1 MDGQWLEVT
10 LPVPADQ
17 LDRVCGALTANGMAG
32 LVVEEEGDFL
42 RFLEQNRQYWD
53 YVDEGLAQRMKGA
66 SRVKFYVPDNEEGQK
81 QLGQYLEGL
90 EEYEPQTVPLREEDW
105 ATSWQKYYQP
115 IPVSKYLYIV
125 PDWMRGEPVP
135 DGRTPLYLNP
145 GLTFGTGAHPTT
157 QLCLELLEEV
167 IQPGDRVLDLGC
179 GSGILSIAALALG
192 ASRAVGVDID
202 PKAADVAFENAALNG
217 IGPDRLSVFAGDVL
231 SDKGLAG
238 RLGPGQNRV
247 VLANIVAD
255 VIIPLSAKA
264 GEFMTADGVL
274 LTSGI
279 IDGRQDEVQAAM
291 EANGFAVARHL
302 ERNGWHAFLARRAS
316 PAGGV
321 TFCPC
326 RK

>member
-1 MDGQWLEVT
+1 MSELWLEVT
-10 LPVPADQ
+10 LPVPADR
-17 LDRVCGALTANGMAG
+17 LERVCDILTANGMAG

-66 SRVKFYVPDNEEGQK
+66 SRVKFYVPDSEEGRG
-81 QLGQYLEGL
+81 QLRRYLAGL
-90 EEYEPQTVPLREEDW
+90 EEYEPQTVSLREEDW

-115 IPVSKYLYIV
+115 IPVGRRVYIV

-167 IQPGDRVLDLGC
+167 LQSGDKVLDLGC
-179 GSGILSIAALALG
+179 GSGILAIAALAMG
-192 ASRAVGVDID
+192 ASRAIGIDID

-217 IGPDRLSVFAGDVL
+217 VGPDRLSVYAGDVL
-231 SDKGLAG
+231 RDNKLAA
-238 RLGPGQNRV
+238 RLGAGQNRV

-264 GEFMTADGVL
+264 GELMAPDGVF

-279 IDGRQDEVQAAM
+279 IDGREDEVRAAL
-291 EANGFAVARHL
+291 EANGFAVVKHL
-302 ERNGWHAFLARRAS
+302 ERGGWHAFRGERR
-316 PAGGV
+316 
-321 TFCPC
+321 
-326 RK
+326 

>member
-1 MDGQWLEVT
+1 MSEQWLEVT
-10 LPVPADQ
+10 LPVPAER
-17 LDRVCGALTANGMAG
+17 LDRVCDILTANGMTG

-53 YVDEGLAQRMKGA
+53 YVDEGLARRMKGA
-66 SRVKFYVPDNEEGQK
+66 SRVKFYVPDNEEGQE
-81 QLGQYLEGL
+81 QLRQYLAGL
-90 EEYEPQTVPLREEDW
+90 EEYEPQTVSLREEDW

-115 IPVSKYLYIV
+115 IPVGMRIHIV

-135 DGRTPLYLNP
+135 DGRVPLYLNP

-167 IQPGDRVLDLGC
+167 LRPGDKVLDLGC
-179 GSGILSIAALALG
+179 GSGILAIAALALG

-217 IGPDRLSVFAGDVL
+217 IGADRLSVYAGDVL
-231 SDKGLAG
+231 HDKKLSAK
-238 RLGPGQNRV
+238 LEPGQNQI

-264 GEFMTADGVL
+264 GEFMAEDGAF

-279 IDGRQDEVQAAM
+279 IEGREDEVKAAM
-291 EANGFAVARHL
+291 ESNGFIISKHL
-302 ERNGWHAFLARRAS
+302 ERSGWHAFL
-316 PAGGV
+316 GK
-321 TFCPC
+321 

>member
-1 MDGQWLEVT
+1 MNDRWLEVT
-10 LPVPADQ
+10 LPVPADK
-17 LDRVCGALTANGMAG
+17 LDGVCAVLTANGMTG

-66 SRVKFYVPDNEEGQK
+66 SRVKFYVPDSEEGRG
-81 QLGQYLEGL
+81 QLRRYLAGL
-90 EEYEPQTVPLREEDW
+90 EEYEPQTVSLREEDW

-115 IPVSKYLYIV
+115 IPVGRRVYIV

-167 IQPGDRVLDLGC
+167 LQSGDKVLDLGC
-179 GSGILSIAALALG
+179 GSGILAIAALAMG
-192 ASRAVGVDID
+192 ASWAIGIDID

-217 IGPDRLSVFAGDVL
+217 VGPDRLSVYAGDVL
-231 SDKGLAG
+231 RDNKLAA
-238 RLGPGQNRV
+238 RLGAGQNRV

-264 GEFMTADGVL
+264 GELMAPDGVF

-279 IDGRQDEVQAAM
+279 IDDREDEVRAAL
-291 EANGFAVARHL
+291 EANGFAVVKHL
-302 ERNGWHAFLARRAS
+302 ERGGWHAFRGERR
-316 PAGGV
+316 
-321 TFCPC
+321 
-326 RK
+326 